1 MKKKKNKRDLWWK
14 IGIGVLGLVILFFC
28 LWKGSYSAI
37 ERYLKDGLNVFTYPI
52 WNRKK
57 EDQTESYLIQ
67 KNVNRALLSEIEEL
81 KELLD
86 LSQTMTD
93 YRVIHTTLVH
103 RQIDYWLQTI
113 VVDKG
118 TKEGVSKDDIAITSS
133 GMIGRVKDVTHWS
146 SEIELLSANDPS
158 FQVSVQMEVGEETFY
173 GILSGYDQ
181 KNQVF
186 EVRGISSSASIP
198 LGVEV
203 TTSGLTGNYPK
214 GIFIGT
220 VEASDATSS
229 YEKLLKVKPKQDF
242 NQLRYISILSR
253 REV

>member
-14 IGIGVLGLVILFFC
+14 IGVGILALIALFLC
-28 LWKGSYSAI
+28 LWKGNYSAI
-37 ERYLKDGLNVFTYPI
+37 ERYLKDGFNVFTYPF

-81 KELLD
+81 KTLLD
-86 LSQTMTD
+86 LSKTMTD
-93 YRVIHTTLVH
+93 YRVIHTTLVQ
-103 RQIDYWLQTI
+103 RQMNYWLQTI

-118 TKEGVSKDDIAITSS
+118 TNEGVAKDDIAITSS
-133 GMIGRVKDVTHWS
+133 GMIGRVKDVTKWS

-158 FQVSVQMEVGEETFY
+158 FQVSVQIETGEETYY
-173 GILSGYDQ
+173 GILSGYDA
-181 KNQVF
+181 KKQVF
-186 EVRGISSSASIP
+186 EVRGISSSSKVPMGA
-198 LGVEV
+198 EV

-220 VEASDATSS
+220 IEASESVSS
-229 YEKLLKVKPKQDF
+229 YEMLFQIKPKQDF

>member
-1 MKKKKNKRDLWWK
+1 MWK
-14 IGIGVLGLVILFFC
+14 EN
-28 LWKGSYSAI
+28 YTTM
-37 ERYLKDGLNVFTYPI
+37 ERYLKDILNVFNYPI

-67 KNVNRALLSEIEEL
+67 KNVNQALLSEIEEL

-86 LSQTMTD
+86 LSKTMTD

-103 RQIDYWLQTI
+103 RQMDYWLQTI

-118 TKEGVSKDDIAITSS
+118 SKAGIAKDDIAITAS
-133 GMIGRVKDVTHWS
+133 GMIGRVRDVTNWS
-146 SEIELLSANDPS
+146 SEIELLSASDPS
-158 FQVSVQMEVGEETFY
+158 FQVSVQIETNEETFY

-181 KNQVF
+181 KNQLF
-186 EVRGISSSASIP
+186 LVRGISSSAGSD
-198 LGVEV
+198 V

-220 VEASDATSS
+220 IESSEATSS
-229 YEKLLKVKPKQDF
+229 YETLLKVKPKQDF